1 MIHSDISVEI
11 ILDSICDGVFTV
23 GKEGVITSFN
33 KAAEDITGFSRDEAV
48 GQFCFEIFRAN
59 ICQTR
64 CALKETLETR
74 KEIKNFPV
82 NILNKNGKVV
92 PISISTAILRDSHG
106 NIIGGVETFRD
117 LSSIEELKK
126 EIKKQYTFHDI
137 VTRNRKLQQII
148 EILPD
153 IAESDST
160 VLIQGPSGAGKELFA
175 RAIHDI
181 SPREKGPYVKVNC
194 GALPETLLESEL
206 FGYKKGAFT
215 DARFDKPGRFKL
227 AEGGTIF
234 LDEIGDLPKHLQV
247 KLLGV
252 LQKREYE
259 PLGGVK
265 TEKADVR
272 VIAATNKELL
282 KLVNEGVFREDLY
295 FRLNVI
301 KIDLPPLS
309 ERREDIPLLIEEFIN
324 RFNQKKGKE
333 IIGVSDD
340 VLGLLMKYEFSGNVR
355 ELENIIEHGFVLCKG
370 NYIEIEHLPKEILI
384 TYPPERTEAM
394 LLKRPIESAEAE
406 LIKRVL
412 EKHQGNKIKT
422 AQELGINRST
432 LWRKLKKYKS

>member
-324 RFNQKKGKE
+324 RFNQKK
-333 IIGVSDD
+333 
-340 VLGLLMKYEFSGNVR
+340 R
-355 ELENIIEHGFVLCKG
+355 
-370 NYIEIEHLPKEILI
+370 
-384 TYPPERTEAM
+384 
-394 LLKRPIESAEAE
+394 
-406 LIKRVL
+406 
-412 EKHQGNKIKT
+412 
-422 AQELGINRST
+422 
-432 LWRKLKKYKS
+432 